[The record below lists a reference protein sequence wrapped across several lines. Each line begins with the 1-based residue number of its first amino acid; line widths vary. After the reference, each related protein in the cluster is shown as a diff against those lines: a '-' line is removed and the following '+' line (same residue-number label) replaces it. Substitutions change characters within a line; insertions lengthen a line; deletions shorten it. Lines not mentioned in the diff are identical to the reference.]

1 MIRREDLAPRLL
13 TSEASEFFVPQQP
26 ECFPLGRR
34 LGSAPATLP
43 HHPEQ
48 QNRNNVAEDY
58 YATLGVKRGASEQ
71 DIQKAYRDL
80 ARKYHPDLNPD
91 DKRAKEK
98 FQKVQAAFDI
108 LSSPD
113 KRKQYDQF
121 GHGFE
126 SMGRGG
132 PGAGQPYT
140 WSSSGGPGAGGFNFE
155 DLLGGMPASGDPLGG
170 GGLGDIFRQFRRGSA
185 RPTAQPAPTKGADLE
200 HQLTVPF
207 TTTVVGGEA
216 QIRVRRQ
223 SGKVED
229 IRVKIPAGIE
239 DGQKIR
245 LRGQGEPGPSGAAAG
260 DILITV
266 SSATHPYF
274 QRRGKR
280 LEVKVPVTLGEA
292 ASGAKVDVPT
302 PSGTIML
309 SIPRGT
315 SSGTKLRIKGH
326 GIQPSQGEPGD
337 LFAEIQIVMPEKL
350 NKADRQTLVDL
361 ASKYKRDPRAELQW

>member
-1 MIRREDLAPRLL
+1 M
-13 TSEASEFFVPQQP
+13 
-26 ECFPLGRR
+26 
-34 LGSAPATLP
+34 
-43 HHPEQ
+43 
-48 QNRNNVAEDY
+48 AEDY
-58 YATLGVKRGASEQ
+58 YATLEVKRDASEQ
-71 DIQKAYRDL
+71 DIQKAYREL

-91 DKRAKEK
+91 DKQANKK

-108 LSSPD
+108 LNSPE

-126 SMGRGG
+126 SIGRGA

-140 WSSSGGPGAGGFNFE
+140 WSSGGGPGAGGFSYE
-155 DLLGGMPASGDPLGG
+155 DLFGGTPSGGDPFG

-185 RPTAQPAPTKGADLE
+185 EPTAQPAPAKGANLE

-207 TTTVVGGEA
+207 TTAIVGGEA

-229 IRVKIPAGIE
+229 IRVKIPPGIE

-245 LRGQGEPGPSGAAAG
+245 LRGQGEPGPSGTPAG

-266 SSATHPYF
+266 SSAAHPYF

-292 ASGAKVDVPT
+292 ASGAKVDIPT
-302 PSGTIML
+302 PSGTITL
-309 SIPRGT
+309 SIPPGT

-326 GIQPSQGEPGD
+326 GVQPAQGEPGD

-350 NKADRQTLVDL
+350 DKADRQTLADL